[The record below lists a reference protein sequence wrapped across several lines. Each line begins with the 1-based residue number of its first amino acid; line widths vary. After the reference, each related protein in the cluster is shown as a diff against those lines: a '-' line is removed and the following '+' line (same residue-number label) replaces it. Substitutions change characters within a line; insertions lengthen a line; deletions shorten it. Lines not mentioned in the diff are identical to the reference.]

1 MSRSVVKAVIPAAGF
16 GTRMLPFTKA
26 VPKELIPLVDTPVLQ
41 YVVEEAVSAGAKDIL
56 IIISEGKEAI
66 KEHFQ
71 PARALEERLAE
82 SGKHAL
88 LEQMQKINSIARI
101 SYVYQSELNGLGG
114 AVKLAKD
121 FAAGEPV
128 LILLGDTVMDSAV
141 SRSVAGQLADVY
153 EKFHSSVIAL
163 TPVAPEK
170 ISSYGIA
177 GGRMAAEDVIEVE
190 TLVEKPRMEDA
201 PGNLAVAARYLL
213 TPEIFNALENTLPGV
228 NNELQLTDAIVRLM
242 EKEKVYGCL
251 IKGRRFDLGSVA
263 GFIAA
268 NVEFALRRPELQET
282 LGRQIWGILK
292 EKNIEK
298 I

>member
-1 MSRSVVKAVIPAAGF
+1 
-16 GTRMLPFTKA
+16 
-26 VPKELIPLVDTPVLQ
+26 
-41 YVVEEAVSAGAKDIL
+41 VVEEAVPAGARDVL
-56 IIISEGKEAI
+56 VIISEGKEAV
-66 KEHFQ
+66 KEHFL
-71 PARALEERLAE
+71 PARALEERLAL
-82 SGKHAL
+82 SGKTAL
-88 LEQMQKINSIARI
+88 LEQMQKINSLADI
-101 SYVYQSELNGLGG
+101 SYVYQRELNGLGG
-114 AVKLAKD
+114 AVKLAED
-121 FAAGEPV
+121 FAGGEPV

-141 SRSVAGQLADVY
+141 SRPVAGQLVDVY

-177 GGRMAAEDVIEVE
+177 GGRMADEDVLEVE
-190 TLVEKPRMEDA
+190 TLVEKPRPELA

-213 TPEIFNALENTLPGV
+213 TPEIFNALENTQPGV
-228 NNELQLTDAIVRLM
+228 NKEIQLTDAIVRLM
-242 EKEKVYGCL
+242 AKEKVYGCR

-298 I
+298 Q